1 MQEQIRIIIGKAR
14 DLAGAIR
21 EHEITKRYNECR
33 AGMSGDRKSRDLLSR
48 LVALGQEINE
58 RIARGE
64 TVGPESSSEYEF
76 MRQELESNQLV
87 KDYIQSQ
94 KEYLDLLKS
103 VIKRIKDP
111 SGQE

>member
-1 MQEQIRIIIGKAR
+1 MQEQVSIIIEKAR

-33 AGMSGDRKSRDLLSR
+33 ADMNGDRKARDLHSR
-48 LVALGQEINE
+48 LVAMGREINE
-58 RIARGE
+58 KIARGE
-64 TVGPESSSEYEF
+64 TIGPEPSSEHEF
-76 MRQELESNQLV
+76 MRQELENNRLV

-103 VIKRIKDP
+103 VIERIKNP
-111 SGQE
+111 SARE

>member
-1 MQEQIRIIIGKAR
+1 MQEQFRTIIEKAR

-21 EHEITKRYNECR
+21 EHDLTKRYNDCR
-33 AGMSGDRKSRDLLSR
+33 AGMNGDRKARDLHSR
-48 LVALGQEINE
+48 LVAMGREINE

-76 MRQELESNQLV
+76 MRQELEGSPLV

-103 VIKRIKDP
+103 VIDLVRDP
-111 SGQE
+111 SARE